1 MIPTR
6 SGISFLK
13 MGQGERADYRDE
25 VDIKFCK
32 SLRQNRLEV
41 VHQAL
46 RPHSKDIS
54 INRI

>member
-1 MIPTR
+1 
-6 SGISFLK
+6 